1 MPAYDDKSL
10 YEALR
15 ELGVIDPKIL
25 FQKFEEARNT
35 KTPFEEILISSDLI
49 TDAHLGE
56 VISGIVNVP
65 LIKLSQTPIPD
76 DVLNLIPEIV
86 ARNYKA
92 IVFKRDAD
100 GISIATSKPGDNT
113 VRDYLVKKTGL
124 GVKVFFATE
133 RDIEEALNKYTKD
146 ITKAFKQVIEENIQK
161 LQGSEKPEVPLNA
174 ITDTILTYAYNNKAS
189 DIHIEPQEH
198 NSIVRYRID
207 GDLHDIVILPK
218 SLHDQILN
226 RIKVLARLRTDEH
239 QAAQDGKIL
248 FKTPKENLDLRV
260 SVVPVINGEKIVL
273 RLLSERSRQFG
284 FSDLGIDAGDLKKI
298 EDAYQKPNG
307 MILATGP
314 AGCGK
319 TTTLYAVLRILNK
332 RGVNIMTIEDPVEYE
347 IDGVNQIQVNPK
359 TNLTFAEGLK
369 SIVRQDPD
377 IILVGEIRDAETAGI
392 AVNSALTG
400 HLVLSSVH
408 TNDAAGTFPRLFDF
422 KVEPFLV
429 SSTVRVAIAQRLV
442 KKICPACRVST
453 PTPSDKIRSG
463 YPNIPEVVSA
473 FTESEIVLYHGKGC
487 PVCYGSGYVGRV
499 GIFEVLVVDE
509 EIRQAIIDKKDSA
522 AVRAI
527 AVKNGMRT
535 MLDDGLNKVKNG
547 VTTLEEVVTATKE

>member
-189 DIHIEPQEH
+189 DIHIEPQED

-408 TNDAAGTFPRLFDF
+408 TNDAAATFPRLLDF

-442 KKICPACRVST
+442 KKICSACRVST

>member
-10 YEALR
+10 YEALK

-25 FQKFEEARNT
+25 FQKFEESRST

-92 IVFKRDAD
+92 VVFKRDAD
-100 GISIATSKPGDNT
+100 GIAIATAKPGDNT
-113 VRDYLVKKTGL
+113 VRDYLIKKTGL
-124 GVKVFFATE
+124 AVKVFFATE
-133 RDIEEALNKYTKD
+133 RDIEEAVNKYTKD

-161 LQGSEKPEVPLNA
+161 LQGTQKPEIPLNA

-189 DIHIEPQEH
+189 DIHIEPQED

-226 RIKVLARLRTDEH
+226 RIKVMARLRTDEH

-298 EDAYQKPNG
+298 EEAYQKPNG

-319 TTTLYAVLRILNK
+319 TTTLYAVLRVLNK

-347 IDGVNQIQVNPK
+347 IEGVNQIQVNPK

-408 TNDAAGTFPRLFDF
+408 TNDAAATFPRLFDF

-442 KKICPACRVST
+442 KKICSACRVST

-463 YPNIPEVVSA
+463 YPNVPEIFSA
-473 FTESEIVLYHGKGC
+473 FTEAETVLYHGKGC
-487 PVCYGSGYVGRV
+487 AVCYGSGYVGRV

-509 EIRQAIIDKKDSA
+509 EIRQAIVDKKDSA
-522 AVRAI
+522 SIRAI

-547 VTTLEEVVTATKE
+547 ITTLEEVVTATKE